1 MQTKYFVFISDHSSF
16 LNEEVEAQEY
26 KKAKKKIAQCPQVYM
41 WQESKLEPRTDWK
54 LGSSTMHPDI
64 KLHETSSL
72 HPERSQACNK
82 TTPTLEVSSI
92 NFPNAIL
99 Y

>member
-26 KKAKKKIAQCPQVYM
+26 KKTKKNCPMSPVYM
-41 WQESKLEPRTDWK
+41 WQEAKLEPRTDR
-54 LGSSTMHPDI
+54 MHPDI

-72 HPERSQACNK
+72 YPGRSQACNK